1 MSTTS
6 APAPTGRDHA
16 GRLGLPAATAL
27 IMGGIIGTGVFTL
40 PASIAAYGWMAIIAL
55 VVVSVGALMLAL
67 MFGSLAK
74 REPDAGGPYAYARH
88 AFGDF
93 AGFTTAWPYWITAW
107 AGNAAI
113 VVGWTFYVEALFG
126 WDDVPW
132 TTSAI
137 IAMVG
142 LWLPAAIN
150 LVGVRS
156 MGAFQIVTTILK
168 FLPLAFISTIGL
180 FFAFREA
187 QWPEFNPSGDSWFGA
202 LSTAGALLLFSYLG
216 VETASV
222 AAAKVRNPAHNVP
235 RATVY
240 GTLACAAVY
249 IFSTLAIFGIVPN
262 ATIQSTGAPF
272 TDAFAVIFGGSWAG
286 TMVAAFAVISG
297 IGALNG
303 WTMICAE
310 MPQAAAADGLFPS
323 MFGKVSRRGV
333 PWVGIVFS
341 TALASAFTL
350 FSYATATGVDV
361 FTTLVLLTGV
371 TAAIP
376 YFFSALA
383 QLYYLFTHGREL
395 ERRTFARDATIAVLA
410 MLFSFWFVFGSGE
423 TATYWAYLMILVGY
437 VVLLALYVVRWRSH
451 RDDAVATVSA
461 SFDSAPTTT
470 PSLDGAPAPITEA
483 HHPAGT
489 G

>member
-168 FLPLAFISTIGL
+168 LGDWWDAEQYHQD
-180 FFAFREA
+180 FFAK
-187 QWPEFNPSGDSWFGA
+187 NPNQGYCLAVA
-202 LSTAGALLLFSYLG
+202 LP
-216 VETASV
+216 
-222 AAAKVRNPAHNVP
+222 KVNKIR
-235 RATVY
+235 
-240 GTLACAAVY
+240 
-249 IFSTLAIFGIVPN
+249 
-262 ATIQSTGAPF
+262 
-272 TDAFAVIFGGSWAG
+272 
-286 TMVAAFAVISG
+286 
-297 IGALNG
+297 
-303 WTMICAE
+303 
-310 MPQAAAADGLFPS
+310 
-323 MFGKVSRRGV
+323 K
-333 PWVGIVFS
+333 
-341 TALASAFTL
+341 
-350 FSYATATGVDV
+350 SYAQYVKAT
-361 FTTLVLLTGV
+361 
-371 TAAIP
+371 
-376 YFFSALA
+376 
-383 QLYYLFTHGREL
+383 
-395 ERRTFARDATIAVLA
+395 
-410 MLFSFWFVFGSGE
+410 
-423 TATYWAYLMILVGY
+423 
-437 VVLLALYVVRWRSH
+437 
-451 RDDAVATVSA
+451 
-461 SFDSAPTTT
+461 
-470 PSLDGAPAPITEA
+470 
-483 HHPAGT
+483 
-489 G
+489 